1 MPIQTPICDFGQKAI
16 PFELKSTD
24 NNILCFNNIKGE
36 NGSMINVSN
45 YN

>member
-24 NNILCFNNIKGE
+24 NKILSLNNIKVEKKLYYHFG
-36 NGSMINVSN
+36 
-45 YN
+45 

>member
-24 NNILCFNNIKGE
+24 NKILSLIIILNLFILVY
-36 NGSMINVSN
+36 IFL
-45 YN
+45 